1 MLAQCALLLKV
12 NLDGQGDSMFFSGIV
27 GTLSLVPTALPVIIS
42 LYVRL
47 RRGGLEGRML
57 VKDAS
62 FE

>member
-1 MLAQCALLLKV
+1 
-12 NLDGQGDSMFFSGIV
+12 MFFSGIV